1 MAWYNKTAYIL
12 AAIGAINWGLNELGW
27 NAVDKLIGS
36 WAPVIIVSIIYY
48 IIAIAGIWALIKV
61 FSK

>member
-1 MAWYNKTAYIL
+1 MAWYNRTAYVL

-36 WAPVIIVSIIYY
+36 WAGATITSIVYY
-48 IIAIAGIWALIKV
+48 IVAIAGIWALIRA

>member
-1 MAWYNKTAYIL
+1 MTWYNKTAYVL
-12 AAIGAINWGLNELGW
+12 AAIGAINWGLTELGY
-27 NAVDKLIGS
+27 NLVNLIFGS
-36 WAPVIIVSIIYY
+36 WAIVESIVYY